1 MKPTLQ
7 PGLTARH
14 TYVVPVSRTVPY
26 LFPEAP
32 EIATMPA
39 VFASP
44 SMIALMEWACVR
56 LLNEHL
62 DAGEGSLGIHVDVGH
77 LAATLP
83 GQTVTVDVK
92 IAKVEGPKITFDV
105 TAHDGL
111 DKIGAG
117 QHVRMVVPWSKF
129 EERLGRKREKVRG
142 GSASGV

>member
-1 MKPTLQ
+1 MKATLQ
-7 PGLTARH
+7 PGLTSRH
-14 TYVVPVSRTVPY
+14 TWVVPVSRTVPY

-62 DAGEGSLGIHVDVGH
+62 DTGEGSLGVHVNVGH

-83 GQTVTVDVK
+83 GQTVTVDVR

-111 DKIGAG
+111 DKIGDG

-129 EERLGRKREKVRG
+129 ESRLKQKADKVKAG
-142 GSASGV
+142 AV

>member
-1 MKPTLQ
+1 MKATLQ
-7 PGLTARH
+7 AGLASRH
-14 TYVVPVSRTVPY
+14 IYVVPVSRTVPY

-56 LLNEHL
+56 LLNTHL
-62 DAGEGSLGIHVDVGH
+62 DEGEGSLGVHVNVGH

-83 GQTVTVDVK
+83 GQTVTVDVA

-105 TAHDGL
+105 AAHDGL
-111 DKIGAG
+111 DKIGDG
-117 QHVRMVVPWSKF
+117 QHVRMVVPWSRF
-129 EERLGRKREKVRG
+129 QERLDRKAEKVKAG
-142 GSASGV
+142 AH